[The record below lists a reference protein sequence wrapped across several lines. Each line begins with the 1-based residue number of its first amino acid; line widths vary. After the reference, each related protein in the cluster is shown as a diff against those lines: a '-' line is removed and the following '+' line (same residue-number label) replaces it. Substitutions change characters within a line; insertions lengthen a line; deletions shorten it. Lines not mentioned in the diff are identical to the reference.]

1 MEGRGYAGQTLWV
14 NLSTGAINARETD
27 VSILRQFLGG
37 RGVGIRLLM
46 ELAPKGVDP
55 LAPENPMILAAGP
68 YTGIGVLS
76 AFFNVTTKAPLTGL
90 AASSHCGGYWGTELK
105 RAGFDGIVVTGAS
118 PEPCYLLVE
127 EGKATL
133 KPAARLWGRGVFET
147 GERIREEEGEVELL
161 SIGPAGENL
170 VKFAAMM
177 NHHRAAGRSGVGA
190 VMGSKK
196 LKSIAVRGKLPIRSF
211 DPEAVMEISRTGGRL
226 SLQAGA
232 NFAKYGS
239 SMAFN
244 LYNEKHALPTRNF
257 REGYFPEA
265 HKIDAEALKSGYFVE
280 KSGCAKCPLRC
291 GNVHRVP
298 DGPYKLDGVEG
309 PEYETMMAFG
319 SNCGNSN
326 VESILMANY
335 LCNDLGMD
343 TITCGDI
350 FALLMDLQEMG
361 IVGPDDLDGHSLTWG
376 DHASMI
382 SLIPK
387 IARREGIGNLLA
399 EGAYRAA
406 GKWGDVAMS
415 RVIHAKKQEYSGYE
429 SRRSFGTGFSLVT
442 SNRGADHLRAG
453 LYVNEIFNGEFQEK
467 GFEAHMGTMLEKEH
481 LMAIADAFLTCKF
494 GMRHAQFTWPVL
506 TRLINA
512 LTGFDMTEAD
522 LKRVGERIFNLERL
536 YNLREGV
543 EEDMPPSRFFK
554 EDLTDGLEGG
564 ERITMERF
572 LNARSMYYT
581 RRGWNEKGVPSTAKL
596 KELDLDTLRFPP
608 A

>member
-1 MEGRGYAGQTLWV
+1 MEDRGYAGKTLWV
-14 NLSTGAINARETD
+14 NLSTGEITSKATD
-27 VSILRQFLGG
+27 ISILRGFLGG
-37 RGVGIRLLM
+37 RGVGIRWLM
-46 ELAPKGVDP
+46 ELAPRGIDP
-55 LAPENPMILAAGP
+55 LAPENPMILSTGP
-68 YTGIGVLS
+68 YTGTGVLS

-90 AASSHCGGYWGTELK
+90 AASSHCGGYWGPELK
-105 RAGFDGIVVTGAS
+105 GAGFDSIVVTGAS

-133 KPAARLWGRGVFET
+133 KSAAKLWGRGVYDTENLM
-147 GERIREEEGEVELL
+147 REEEGKVELL

-196 LKSIAVRGKLPIRSF
+196 LKSIAVRGKLPIRPF
-211 DPEAVMEISRTGGRL
+211 DPAAVMEISRTGGKL

-239 SMAFN
+239 SMAFS

-257 REGYFPEA
+257 REGYFRDA
-265 HKIDAEALKSGYFVE
+265 RKIDAEALKSGYFVE
-280 KSGCAKCPLRC
+280 KRGCAKCPLRC

-319 SNCGNSN
+319 SNCDNSN

-335 LCNDLGMD
+335 LCNDLGLD
-343 TITCGDI
+343 TITCGDL

-361 IVGPDDLDGHSLTWG
+361 IVGPGDMDGHSLTWG

-382 SLIPK
+382 SMIPK
-387 IARREGIGNLLA
+387 IAHRQGIGNLLA
-399 EGAYRAA
+399 EGSYRTAE
-406 GKWGDVAMS
+406 KWGEAALS

-429 SRRSFGTGFSLVT
+429 SRRSFGTGFSLIT

-467 GFEAHMGTMLEKEH
+467 GFEAHMATMLEKEH

-512 LTGFDMTEAD
+512 LTGFDMTEDD

-543 EEDMPPSRFFK
+543 EEDMAPSRFFK

-564 ERITMERF
+564 KRITMERF
-572 LNARSMYYT
+572 LNARSMYYAG
-581 RRGWNEKGVPSTAKL
+581 RGWSEKGVPSREKL
-596 KELDLDTLRFPP
+596 KELDLVGPLFPP